1 MKYKTLQKELNNI
14 KRDIES
20 NEDSKN
26 LKEFLRE
33 KLHQVGKLLFQYTNP
48 LLTEVKSGKTEQIK
62 QQNKGGKNTTTYVF
76 GTNHNCPYTKDKNVD
91 GILGGSNFD
100 NPYGL
105 NITSFSQEDL
115 LRIPDIN
122 TKIQKII

>member
-76 GTNHNCPYTKDKNVD
+76 GTNNYCPDTNDKNVD
-91 GILGGSNFD
+91 GIVGGSYLN

-105 NITSFSQEDL
+105 NITSLRPEDL
-115 LRIPDIN
+115 SVAGIN
-122 TKIQKII
+122 TTVRKNM